1 MVNYIN
7 KHPSLILNQDIQD
20 ICSPLKKLNI
30 DYFSHV
36 LVTPNKQFSAIATS
50 SGFAEHYLKNQYYNV
65 DLHMAKMQNLEFI
78 MWDMIDRQ
86 GSTAKMHHE
95 AASFGVKHT
104 FTIIENDA
112 DGRHCYHF
120 ANSSDSLVINQTYLA
135 NFELL
140 KAFIP
145 YFKEKINASK
155 ELSIGHQLK
164 FQIASNAKGYQT
176 SANFQ
181 LVSDDDR
188 QEYLKLINMSSDI
201 SCNNNVILL
210 NKTTN
215 QLVKLSLQQSKCMN
229 LLAAGYKNQ
238 QIAMTL
244 GLSIRTVQHYID
256 RIRHLVDCPSSKEL
270 ITLYHTKST

>member
-1 MVNYIN
+1 MPNYIH
-7 KHPSLILNQDIQD
+7 KHPSLILNQDIQH
-20 ICSPLKKLNI
+20 ICNPLKRLNI
-30 DYFSHV
+30 DYFAHV
-36 LVTPNKQFSAIATS
+36 LVTPDNQFSAIATS
-50 SGFAEHYLKNQYYNV
+50 SGFTEHYLKNKYYNV
-65 DLHMAKMQNLEFI
+65 DLHMAKMKNLEFI
-78 MWDMIDRQ
+78 MWDMIDRH

-104 FTIIENDA
+104 FTIIENNA
-112 DGRHCYHF
+112 DGKHCYHF
-120 ANSSDSLVINQTYLA
+120 ANSSDSLAINQTYLA

-155 ELSIGHQLK
+155 ELALGHQLK

-176 SANFQ
+176 STDFQ
-181 LVSDDDR
+181 TMSDHDR
-188 QEYLKLINMSSDI
+188 QEFLKLINTQSDI
-201 SCNNNVILL
+201 YDKNVILL